1 MPTMQTTTPHPHP
14 DLPVRSTALT
24 LAGSL
29 NISLQLAGEHGSPT
43 RAFKALR
50 DHLRAHQQLPEPM
63 SAAQVLTAQ
72 SSLLSTML
80 LAEEGLIEDPY
91 GVLSLDAL
99 DAALADLTP
108 GPRGVRA

>member
-29 NISLQLAGEHGSPT
+29 NVSLQLAGEHGSPT
-43 RAFKALR
+43 GAFEALR
-50 DHLRAHQQLPEPM
+50 DHLRAHQQLPAPM
-63 SAAQVLTAQ
+63 SAAQILTAQ

-80 LAEEGLIEDPY
+80 LAEEGLIVDPY

>member
-1 MPTMQTTTPHPHP
+1 MPTMQTTTPNPHP

-24 LAGSL
+24 LTGSL
-29 NISLQLAGEHGSPT
+29 NISLQLAGEYGSPKWG
-43 RAFKALR
+43 FEALR

-80 LAEEGLIEDPY
+80 LAEEGLLEDPY
-91 GVLSLDAL
+91 GLLSLDAL

-108 GPRGVRA
+108 GPSGVRA